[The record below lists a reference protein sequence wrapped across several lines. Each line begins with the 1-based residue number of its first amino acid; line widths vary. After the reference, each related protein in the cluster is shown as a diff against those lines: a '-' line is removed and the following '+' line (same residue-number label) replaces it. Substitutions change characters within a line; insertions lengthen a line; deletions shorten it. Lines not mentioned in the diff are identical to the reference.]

1 MKLFYAYSLVSL
13 LTVFYMIFILAQIS
27 RSKVENKKFLV
38 FPIVVAVAAVLS
50 YSGFLL
56 CRNYLS
62 AMVFNE
68 IYYVCTDWMT
78 FALFNLFTVGTS
90 LLPWRKKANKIFFP
104 LA

>member
-50 YSGFLL
+50 YS
-56 CRNYLS
+56 
-62 AMVFNE
+62 
-68 IYYVCTDWMT
+68 
-78 FALFNLFTVGTS
+78 
-90 LLPWRKKANKIFFP
+90 
-104 LA
+104 